1 MPAGSTDVACLSARA
16 AAEAQPALSTTALR
30 WQMAGAALLG
40 TLVLLGFAPL
50 HLWPLSMLS
59 LAGGFL
65 LISHAASNR
74 QAGWLGWA
82 YGVGYFASSTHWLYI
97 SLHKYGGMPGA
108 LAALSVLGLSM
119 FLALYPALAAWSAR
133 RLCGQHKTLLLC
145 LALPATWAISEWLR
159 SWVFTGFPWASI
171 GYSQIPGA
179 PLAGFAAVI
188 GIYGVGYLLALSCAT
203 LVWLLQ
209 HRDALLARRP
219 AAMLAV
225 GGMLALWTAGIGLQ
239 QMAWTQASGA
249 PLKVALLQ
257 GAIPQ
262 DVKWDQKALNDTLA
276 AYYHQIREAEGD
288 LIVLPETAFPLF
300 LSDLPQAYVDA
311 LLGLVQKKQA
321 ALIVGVPTLE
331 PETQHYYNAAVLL
344 SDAKRPSYAKSHLV
358 PFGEFIPMKP
368 IVGWVYETLLK
379 IPLSDFSRGA
389 TSQPPLRV
397 KGQAI
402 AVNICYEDIFGEE
415 LLPGA
420 EQAGLLLNISNLA
433 WFDGSIALAQHGQIA
448 QARALETG
456 RTMLRATNTGTTA
469 VIDPHGRYLA
479 KLPEG
484 IPATLSY
491 SVQGY
496 SGRTPY
502 MRWGNGLF
510 LGVCGM
516 ALLIAL
522 VKRKQPQGH

>member
-1 MPAGSTDVACLSARA
+1 MSAGGADAVYLSAPSSSGS
-16 AAEAQPALSTTALR
+16 PALTSATLR

-40 TLVLLGFAPL
+40 ALVVLGFAPL
-50 HLWPLSMLS
+50 YLWPLSILS

-65 LISHAASNR
+65 LINNAVSNR

-108 LAALSVLGLSM
+108 LAALCVLGLAM

-133 RLCGQHKTLLLC
+133 RLCGRNKTLLLC
-145 LALPATWAISEWLR
+145 LALPATWALSEWLR

-171 GYSQIPGA
+171 GYSQIPAA
-179 PLAGFAAVI
+179 PLAGFAALI

-219 AAMLAV
+219 AALLAV
-225 GGMLALWTAGIGLQ
+225 GGMLALWLAGIGLQ
-239 QMAWTQASGA
+239 RVEWTQASGA

-276 AYYHQIREAEGD
+276 AYYQQIQQAEGD

-300 LSDLPQAYVDA
+300 LSDLPQDYVDA
-311 LLGLVQKKQA
+311 LLGLVQQKQA
-321 ALIVGVPTLE
+321 SLIVGAPMLE
-331 PETQHYYNAAVLL
+331 RETQRYYNAAVLL

-368 IVGWVYETLLK
+368 IVGWVYETLLQ

-433 WFDGSIALAQHGQIA
+433 WFDGSVALAQHGQIA

-456 RTMLRATNTGTTA
+456 RPVLRATNTGTTA

-484 IPATLSY
+484 MPATLSH

-510 LGVCGM
+510 LAACAI
-516 ALLIAL
+516 ALLIAMISP
-522 VKRKQPQGH
+522 KNS

>member
-1 MPAGSTDVACLSARA
+1 MPAATDTAAMPLLA
-16 AAEAQPALSTTALR
+16 AASALSSSTLR
-30 WQMAGAALLG
+30 WRMLAAALLG
-40 TLVLLGFAPL
+40 TLVMLGFAPL

-65 LISHAASNR
+65 LISRADSAR

-82 YGVGYFASSTHWLYI
+82 YGVGYFAAATHWLYI
-97 SLHKYGGMPGA
+97 SLHKYGGMPGP
-108 LAALSVLGLSM
+108 LAALSVLALSL

-133 RLCGQHKTLLLC
+133 RLCGQHRSLLLC
-145 LALPATWAISEWLR
+145 LALPATWALSEWLR

-188 GIYGVGYLLALSCAT
+188 GIYGVGYLLALSCAL
-203 LVWLLQ
+203 LVWLPQ
-209 HRDALLARRP
+209 QREALLTRRP
-219 AAMLAV
+219 GAW
-225 GGMLALWTAGIGLQ
+225 LALGSLLLLWLGGLGLQ
-239 QMAWTQASGA
+239 GLAWTQASGA

-257 GAIPQ
+257 GAISQ

-276 AYYHQIREAEGD
+276 AYYHQIQEAEGD

-300 LSDLPQAYVDA
+300 LSDLPPAYVDA
-311 LLGLVQKKQA
+311 LLSLAQQKHA
-321 ALIVGVPTLE
+321 GLIVGAPILE
-331 PETQHYYNAAVLL
+331 PETQRYYNAAVLL
-344 SDAKRPSYAKSHLV
+344 SDPKRPSYAKSHLV

-368 IVGWVYETLLK
+368 LVGWIYETVLQ

-389 TSQPPLRV
+389 SAQPPLQV

-420 EQAGLLLNISNLA
+420 EQAGILLNMSNLA
-433 WFDGSIALAQHGQIA
+433 WFDGSVALAQHGQIA

-456 RTMLRATNTGTTA
+456 RSVLRATNTGTTA
-469 VIDPHGRYLA
+469 VIDPHGSYLA

-484 IPATLSY
+484 IPAILSY
-491 SVQGY
+491 NVQGY
-496 SGRTPY
+496 TGRTPY

-510 LGVCGM
+510 LLVCG
-516 ALLIAL
+516 LAL
-522 VKRKQPQGH
+522 VLAILARRRFPED